1 MTLIDPMI
9 QRHFIDVRG
18 ILIATRITRS
28 AFQLFSIEY
37 CNLFY
42 HRHMAL

>member
-9 QRHFIDVRG
+9 QRRFIDVHG
-18 ILIATRITRS
+18 ILIADENYAS
-28 AFQLFSIEY
+28 AFQLFSIE
-37 CNLFY
+37 CCKLFY